1 MMDTKISQTEEN
13 INDQELLQKIMSFTE
28 MANGMKISDI
38 IKNAE
43 AILESCGDGT
53 LELIFDN
60 YFGNSVN
67 LRYERDETPDEA
79 IKREVKKAATKIA
92 NKKAAATRKKNKLAK
107 DLKELTRLQTLYGNS
122 L

>member
-1 MMDTKISQTEEN
+1 MDTKISQTEEN